1 MSYIHDKY
9 VVIAAD
15 KTSNNIVFMS
25 KLHWI
30 YCLIKEEDIL
40 NSLDNPL
47 YTSTTLTKA
56 EILCNHISENPYI
69 EEEQTTQW
77 PKQKHKRTINDLQSI
92 HIKLKIE

>member
-15 KTSNNIVFMS
+15 KTSNNIGVMS

-30 YCLIKEEDIL
+30 YCLIKEEGIL

-47 YTSTTLTKA
+47 YTSTTFTKA
-56 EILCNHISENPYI
+56 EILCNHISVLFSFGI
-69 EEEQTTQW
+69 LT
-77 PKQKHKRTINDLQSI
+77 KNDELDYQS
-92 HIKLKIE
+92 LYWSP